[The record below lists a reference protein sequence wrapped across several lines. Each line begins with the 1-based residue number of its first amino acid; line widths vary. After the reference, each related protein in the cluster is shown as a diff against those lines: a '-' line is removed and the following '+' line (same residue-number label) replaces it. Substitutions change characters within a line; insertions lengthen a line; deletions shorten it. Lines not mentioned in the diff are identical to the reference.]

1 MVLME
6 GDSRTMRFRDYAMGG
21 LVVTVVA
28 LLLQGCAT
36 PPAAPTARVFASD
49 LAGAA
54 RSCTVPKVAPVAG
67 QQAPVTMAV
76 GNDGGWCAITV
87 DNGGKP
93 YSAGLLVT
101 EPAHGKVLIHTV
113 GDATR
118 IDYTPDVQYA
128 GADSFG
134 VRLIPGDATITASVT
149 VSRP

>member
-1 MVLME
+1 
-6 GDSRTMRFRDYAMGG
+6 MRFRDHATGG
-21 LVVTVVA
+21 LAITALA
-28 LLLQGCAT
+28 LLLQGCEK
-36 PPAAPTARVFASD
+36 PPPVSTARVFASD

-54 RSCTVPKVAPVAG
+54 KSCMVPKVTPAAG
-67 QQAPVTMAV
+67 QQTPVAMKV

-93 YSAGLLVT
+93 YSAGLLLT
-101 EPAHGKVLIHTV
+101 EPAHGRVLIHTV

-128 GADSFG
+128 GADAFS
-134 VRLIPGDATITASVT
+134 VRLIPGDATIASSVT